1 MSMKTCKI
9 TIMCSL
15 LLVLSIKARPVDMR
29 LTYDDF
35 QKQSDYILLL
45 SVSNIVELTDI
56 PAGFVRLHNG
66 GEYSV
71 FTANCYVRSCFK
83 GDLNTNMISITFV
96 QDPGGRPGFNG
107 ILPAPFYEEL
117 CLPEKR
123 RTGYLAYLKK
133 DSNGN
138 FVPLTGHQDAGFS
151 IKIVYDQFGW
161 QCKLPQD
168 FSVLQSRDMDDNPI
182 LRKGEPNWGHPSAFP
197 KKVESS
203 PPSSHRP

>member
-1 MSMKTCKI
+1 MKKRTVM
-9 TIMCSL
+9 TIMCSA
-15 LLVLSIKARPVDMR
+15 LLVLSLKARPIDMR

-56 PAGFVRLHNG
+56 PDEFIKLCNG

-83 GDLNTNMISITFV
+83 GNLNTNMISITFI
-96 QDPGGRPGFNG
+96 QHPDGRPGFNG
-107 ILPAPFYEEL
+107 IVPVPFYEEL

-123 RTGYLAYLKK
+123 RTAYLAYLKK

-138 FVPLTGHQDAGFS
+138 YIPLTGRQDAGFS
-151 IKIVYDQFGW
+151 IKIVYDRFGQ

-168 FSVLQSRDMDDNPI
+168 FSILQPRDLDDNPI
-182 LRKGEPNWGHPSAFP
+182 LRKGESNWGPPSALP
-197 KKVESS
+197 KKVE
-203 PPSSHRP
+203 P

>member
-1 MSMKTCKI
+1 MLLFL
-9 TIMCSL
+9 SL
-15 LLVLSIKARPVDMR
+15 KARPIDMR

-56 PAGFVRLHNG
+56 PEEFIRLYNG
-66 GEYSV
+66 GEYSI

-83 GDLNTNMISITFV
+83 GDLNTNMISITFA

-107 ILPAPFYEEL
+107 IVPVPFYEEL

-123 RTGYLAYLKK
+123 RTAYLAYLKK

-138 FVPLTGHQDAGFS
+138 YVPLTGHQDAGFS
-151 IKIVYDQFGW
+151 IKIVYDRFGQ

-168 FSVLQSRDMDDNPI
+168 FSVLQPRDIDDNPI
-182 LRKGEPNWGHPSAFP
+182 LRKGESSWIPPGALPQKAD
-197 KKVESS
+197 KK
-203 PPSSHRP
+203 